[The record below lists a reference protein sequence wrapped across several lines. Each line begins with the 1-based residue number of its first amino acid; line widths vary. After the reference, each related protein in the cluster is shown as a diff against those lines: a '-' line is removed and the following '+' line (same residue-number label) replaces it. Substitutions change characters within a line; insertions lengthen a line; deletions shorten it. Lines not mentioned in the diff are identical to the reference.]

1 MPRRSKFR
9 GTTSYGQQFHAKT
22 YEPVSAIRCKTE
34 MSGPSGEMDLMTVS
48 RELPSHQYGRP
59 LIHRPLDND
68 IFVEPDEGY
77 STAALSSGT
86 STSLSNVNY
95 TVPVAKQASNN
106 HHTGYEQMSR
116 TVKSTLTWTADRDMQ
131 TMSNKMFPPQEVKR
145 YQKVD
150 RNDFVKY
157 VDFGFDTPVHVSVY
171 GGDFAKKFGTAK
183 NSPVQRQSSTISLER
198 SHGIVEDTSM
208 YGDQFRGE
216 KGSPA
221 LPSLTE
227 LDNNL
232 RSSIELR

>member
-22 YEPVSAIRCKTE
+22 YEPVHEIRCKTE
-34 MSGPSGEMDLMTVS
+34 MSGPSGEMDLMTIT

-59 LIHRPLDND
+59 RIHRPLDND

-77 STAALSSGT
+77 STAAGSGT
-86 STSLSNVNY
+86 STSLSNTNY
-95 TVPVAKQASNN
+95 NLPDTSANN
-106 HHTGYEQMSR
+106 HHTGYERMSR
-116 TVKSTLTWTADRDMQ
+116 SVKSTLNWTHDRDME
-131 TMSNKMFPPQEVKR
+131 TMTTRMFPPREVKR
-145 YQKVD
+145 YKKVD

-171 GGDFAKKFGTAK
+171 GGDFRDHETAK
-183 NSPVQRQSSTISLER
+183 IKPSPVQRKSSTISLEC
-198 SHGIVEDTSM
+198 SHGVVEDTSM

-232 RSSIELR
+232 RSSIELK